1 MKQTK
6 VEGEF
11 PTILL
16 FLKRGKRKIEVSI
29 REGTDLEEVINMLER
44 AYKILMKKHA

>member
-6 VEGEF
+6 VKGEF

-16 FLKRGKRKIEVSI
+16 FLKRGRRKIEVSI
-29 REGTDLEEVINMLER
+29 RENTDLDEMIKTLKR
-44 AYKILMKKHA
+44 AYKILKGRTK